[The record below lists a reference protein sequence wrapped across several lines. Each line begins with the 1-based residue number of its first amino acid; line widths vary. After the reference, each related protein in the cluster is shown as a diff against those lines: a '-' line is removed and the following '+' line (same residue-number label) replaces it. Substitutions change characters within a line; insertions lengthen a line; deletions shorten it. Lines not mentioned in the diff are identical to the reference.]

1 MKIKIIN
8 PNTTAVVTSA
18 MARVAAG
25 LVRPGTKLVTVSPEM
40 GPAAI
45 EGFYDEA
52 FSAIGVLD
60 EIRKGEQ
67 EGCDGYVIA
76 CFGDPGLAAAREMV
90 RAPVL
95 GIAEAAMHAASFLG
109 TSFSIVSM
117 VERVRPMI
125 ERAVR
130 ENGMTDRCRSIRMVG
145 LPLLEFSGEAKSRLI
160 ETCRTAVETDG
171 ADCIIMGSGGL
182 AEYGPAIAKEL
193 GVSVVDGVAV
203 ALKFVEALVDM
214 GYSTSKQHG
223 YAFPPAKTY
232 SGIFKAYSPRVPEC
246 RGDPSIRCPE

>member
-8 PNTTAVVTSA
+8 PNTTAGITNA
-18 MARVAAG
+18 MAKVASS
-25 LVRPGTKLVTVSPEM
+25 LVRPDTELIAVSPQM
-40 GPAAI
+40 GPSAI

-130 ENGMTDRCRSIRMVG
+130 ENGMSERCRSIRMVG
-145 LPLLEFSGEAKSRLI
+145 LPLLEFSGAAKDKLI
-160 ETCRTAVETDG
+160 ETCRAAVETDG
-171 ADCIIMGSGGL
+171 ADCIIVGSGGL
-182 AEYGPAIAKEL
+182 AEYAPAIAREL
-193 GVSVVDGVAV
+193 QVPVLDGVAV
-203 ALKFVEALVDM
+203 ALKFVEALVEI
-214 GYSTSKQHG
+214 GHSTSKQHG
-223 YAFPPAKTY
+223 YAFPPIKSY
-232 SGIFKAYSPRVPEC
+232 SGIFEPYSPRVTE
-246 RGDPSIRCPE
+246 